1 MADMN
6 LHGSLAENLQAAVN
20 SAKRHKD
27 HPVHAETVRFW
38 AELLQYA
45 RSLRAAG
52 RDEASAIDPL
62 LAELDLAVAERST

>member
-1 MADMN
+1 MD

-27 HPVHAETVRFW
+27 YPVHSETVRFW
-38 AELLQYA
+38 AELLQHA

-52 RDEASAIDPL
+52 RDEALAIDPL
-62 LAELDLAVAERST
+62 LAELDLAVAERTI

>member
-1 MADMN
+1 MD

-20 SAKRHKD
+20 SAKRHRD
-27 HPVHAETVRFW
+27 HPVHAETVKFW

-52 RDEASAIDPL
+52 HEEALAIDLL
-62 LAELDLAVAERST
+62 LAELDLAVAERCTP